1 MYFSEEIIAEVQQ
14 KNDIVDVI
22 SQYVHLQKKGSNYTC
37 CCPFHNEK
45 TPSFSVNQA
54 RQIYKCFGCGEGGS
68 VITFLQKYENMTFPE
83 AIKFL
88 AERAGV
94 ALPEETNSKAN
105 RARENRRARLLE
117 VNKEAAKYYYYILRS
132 SRGDVG
138 MDYLERRGLTEE
150 TRNQFGLGY
159 ATVSG
164 NDIVAYLKSK
174 GFKDEEIRDSGLASF
189 SEQKGLSSKFWNRV
203 MFPIQDSNHRV
214 IGFGGRVMG
223 EGEPKYLNS
232 PETEIFDKSR
242 NLYGLNFARTS
253 RKKNFILCEGY
264 MDVIALH
271 QAGFNQAVASLGTAF
286 TSGQANLLRRYTTD
300 VLLAYDSDG
309 AGTKAAIR
317 AIQILRE
324 TGLYS
329 KVINMKPYK
338 DPDEFIKNLGAEE
351 FQKRI
356 DEAEN
361 SFLFRVR
368 IAEQNYD
375 MQDADGRTRFYKE
388 VAGMLSE
395 FADEIERENYLTA
408 VANQYGVSRDGLRE
422 QVVKS
427 AMRGEVKALQRPQSA
442 MGADKARADDSKR
455 KPQQLLLTWLAEEP
469 ELYSR
474 IKPYI
479 TAEDFTDELYKPV
492 AKRFLADLEVGNANP
507 ALLISLIEDPEEQ
520 SKISALFT
528 TRLDGIETKE
538 ERQKALH
545 DILMK
550 VKTNS
555 YEYYKAQSGT
565 DIDAMKKMIEG
576 KKALQELAKTH
587 IFLE

>member
-45 TPSFSVNQA
+45 TPSFSVNQS

-117 VNKEAAKYYYYILRS
+117 VNKEAAKYYYYLLRS
-132 SRGDVG
+132 DKGKIG
-138 MDYLERRGLTEE
+138 MDYLERRSLTEE

-159 ATVSG
+159 ASMAG

-174 GFKDEEIRDSGLASF
+174 GFKDDEIRDSGLASF

-223 EGEPKYLNS
+223 DGEPKYLNS

-351 FQKRI
+351 FRKRI

-408 VANQYGVSRDGLRE
+408 VSNQYGVSRDGLRE

-427 AMRGEVKALQRPQSA
+427 AMRGEAKALQRPQSA
-442 MGADKARADDSKR
+442 MGADRARAEDGKR

-492 AKRFLADLEVGNANP
+492 AQRFLADLEVGNANP

-528 TRLDGIETKE
+528 TRLEGIETKE

>member
-1 MYFSEEIIAEVQQ
+1 
-14 KNDIVDVI
+14 
-22 SQYVHLQKKGSNYTC
+22 
-37 CCPFHNEK
+37 
-45 TPSFSVNQA
+45 
-54 RQIYKCFGCGEGGS
+54 
-68 VITFLQKYENMTFPE
+68 
-83 AIKFL
+83 
-88 AERAGV
+88 
-94 ALPEETNSKAN
+94 
-105 RARENRRARLLE
+105 
-117 VNKEAAKYYYYILRS
+117 
-132 SRGDVG
+132 
-138 MDYLERRGLTEE
+138 
-150 TRNQFGLGY
+150 
-159 ATVSG
+159 
-164 NDIVAYLKSK
+164 
-174 GFKDEEIRDSGLASF
+174 
-189 SEQKGLSSKFWNRV
+189 
-203 MFPIQDSNHRV
+203 
-214 IGFGGRVMG
+214 
-223 EGEPKYLNS
+223 
-232 PETEIFDKSR
+232 
-242 NLYGLNFARTS
+242 
-253 RKKNFILCEGY
+253 
-264 MDVIALH
+264 
-271 QAGFNQAVASLGTAF
+271 
-286 TSGQANLLRRYTTD
+286 
-300 VLLAYDSDG
+300 
-309 AGTKAAIR
+309 
-317 AIQILRE
+317 
-324 TGLYS
+324 
-329 KVINMKPYK
+329 MKPYK

-368 IAEQNYD
+368 IAEQSYD

-427 AMRGEVKALQRPQSA
+427 AMRGEVKTLQRPQSA

-550 VKTNS
+550 VKNNS